1 MSATRIFKLLPV
13 FVAVFLISTA
23 SCYAFKWKP
32 ANLTDKQLQELIKND
47 KPDERKVTFWDL
59 PLWIKIH
66 YLLTILL
73 GVLGVWKFLPL
84 ILSKIRFPLDG
95 SKKDRIL
102 RYLLENPGAT
112 AVEISKSTGINRST
126 LRYYLARLERDE
138 LIYSVKAGKY
148 RLFFPCA
155 ECRINRE
162 DLVKSERKRQILD
175 VLKQNGGLKIGEIAK
190 HLGVSYHAA
199 YRHVLEL
206 EQMGVVSMDE
216 GVVRVNDF
224 EFDFEEF

>member
-1 MSATRIFKLLPV
+1 MSAAKIFKLLFV

-23 SCYAFKWKP
+23 SCYAFKWRP

-66 YLLTILL
+66 YLLTLLL
-73 GVLGVWKFLPL
+73 GVLGIWKFLPL
-84 ILSKIRFPLDG
+84 ILSKIRFPLDD

-102 RYLLENPGAT
+102 RCLLENPGAT

-126 LRYYLARLERDE
+126 LRYYLSRLEKDGI
-138 LIYSVKAGKY
+138 IYSAKAGKY

-155 ECRINRE
+155 ECRIDRE
-162 DLVKSERKRQILD
+162 DLVKSKRKRQILD
-175 VLKQNGGLKIGEIAK
+175 ILKQNGGLKISDIAEC
-190 HLGVSYHAA
+190 LGVSYHTA

-206 EQMGVVSMDE
+206 ERMGAIYLED
-216 GVVRVNDF
+216 GIVRINGF
-224 EFDFEEF
+224 NE